1 MIRHV
6 KKVILKVVSQ
16 ICVIECGPIQDRL
29 MKGCEALQKFSY
41 FVIRKIS
48 LNLWPERIKK
58 KIDCLE

>member
-29 MKGCEALQKFSY
+29 MKGCEAVQKFSY

-48 LNLWPERIKK
+48 LNLWSERI
-58 KIDCLE
+58 